1 MTGTEKFTDISG
13 LFANTTEM
21 IAACGGTVYGYLR
34 VSTAAQSHERQV
46 DAMEELGVKEENMY
60 FDKQSGKDFE
70 RPAYQELAGR
80 LQEGDLLVIKSL
92 DRLGRNT
99 TEAKEQWRI
108 LTKEKKVSIVVIDTP
123 ILNAG
128 KELGPLG
135 QAVSDIIFTIFSL
148 ISDFDR
154 HSIWQRMHEGMIV
167 AMRERGVKPGR
178 KALPIPAE
186 FESVRNGITSGEIS
200 QRAAA
205 KKLGVDRKTI
215 KKWMNQINTMEQD
228 EAQLVE
234 NLADDMCSGMVLA
247 DKDGCVEAEHREK
260 VRTDK
265 GDELRKDRKRKV
277 KTGAEIKRAVKA
289 MECVEETTDLK
300 EDVGMESTEKVGAIA
315 KLEKAGNAVSDTE
328 LERAER
334 SKIAQVLER
343 IRSTK
348 KVVHREKT
356 GNMDLFGER
365 EAAESVQ
372 SAERTEAIDDV
383 GL

>member
-46 DAMEELGVKEENMY
+46 DAMEELGVKEENMF
-60 FDKQSGKDFE
+60 FDKQSGKDFD
-70 RPAYQELAGR
+70 RPAYQELTGR

-108 LTKEKKVSIVVIDTP
+108 LTREKKVSIVVIDTP

-178 KALPIPAE
+178 KALPIPPE
-186 FESVRNGITSGEIS
+186 FETIRNEITAGEIS
-200 QRAAA
+200 QRVAA

-215 KKWMNQINTMEQD
+215 KKWMNQINTMEQK
-228 EAQLVE
+228 EAHLAE
-234 NLADDMCSGMVLA
+234 NLADDMCSAMDAVDENKGA
-247 DKDGCVEAEHREK
+247 EAGYVEQVK
-260 VRTDK
+260 L
-265 GDELRKDRKRKV
+265 DEAGKLENARKRKV
-277 KTGAEIKRAVKA
+277 KDVVKIERAVERE
-289 MECVEETTDLK
+289 ECVEKFLDLQMP
-300 EDVGMESTEKVGAIA
+300 EGIECDAGMEA
-315 KLEKAGNAVSDTE
+315 AGNVENTVA
-328 LERAER
+328 LERAENVE
-334 SKIAQVLER
+334 SGVNLE
-343 IRSTK
+343 K
-348 KVVHREKT
+348 
-356 GNMDLFGER
+356 
-365 EAAESVQ
+365 AESVE
-372 SAERTEAIDDV
+372 SSVNLERDEGAEHDMDLENIEITCLGGIEM
-383 GL
+383 GMNS

>member
-234 NLADDMCSGMVLA
+234 NLADDMCSGMVA
-247 DKDGCVEAEHREK
+247 VDENKSAEAEYVEPVK
-260 VRTDK
+260 L
-265 GDELRKDRKRKV
+265 DEGGKLQNAQKRKV
-277 KTGAEIKRAVKA
+277 KDGVEIERALEREV
-289 MECVEETTDLK
+289 CVEKSLDLQAP
-300 EDVGMESTEKVGAIA
+300 EGTECDAGMEAAGNVENTAALERVENVESGVN
-315 KLEKAGNAVSDTE
+315 LEKAESVESSVN
-328 LERAER
+328 LERDEGAE
-334 SKIAQVLER
+334 
-343 IRSTK
+343 
-348 KVVHREKT
+348 HD
-356 GNMDLFGER
+356 MDLENIEITCLGGIEMGMN
-365 EAAESVQ
+365 S
-372 SAERTEAIDDV
+372 
-383 GL
+383 

>member
-13 LFANTTEM
+13 LFASTAEM
-21 IAACGGTVYGYLR
+21 IGACRGTVYGYLR
-34 VSTAAQSHERQV
+34 VSTAAQSHERQE
-46 DAMEELGVKEENMY
+46 DAMKELGVREENMF

-70 RPAYQELAGR
+70 RPAYQKMTEK

-99 TEAKEQWRI
+99 TEAKEQWWT

-154 HSIWQRMHEGMIV
+154 HSIWQRMHEGLVV

-178 KALPIPAE
+178 KALPIPKE
-186 FESVRNGITSGEIS
+186 FSSVRKEIEEGKIS

-205 KKLGVDRKTI
+205 KKLGVDRKTL
-215 KKWMNQINTMEQD
+215 KKWMEQESETEKSKARTIAPASD
-228 EAQLVE
+228 ERTDSRRNAAGE
-234 NLADDMCSGMVLA
+234 ADTKKTAKTGKRGQA
-247 DKDGCVEAEHREK
+247 HKDKNVPPEK
-260 VRTDK
+260 VMKTRQSRAEQETAK
-265 GDELRKDRKRKV
+265 IGQTGGRKRNREIFAKG
-277 KTGAEIKRAVKA
+277 KAEKNRRFKRRRKNQN
-289 MECVEETTDLK
+289 K
-300 EDVGMESTEKVGAIA
+300 
-315 KLEKAGNAVSDTE
+315 
-328 LERAER
+328 
-334 SKIAQVLER
+334 
-343 IRSTK
+343 
-348 KVVHREKT
+348 
-356 GNMDLFGER
+356 
-365 EAAESVQ
+365 
-372 SAERTEAIDDV
+372 

>member
-234 NLADDMCSGMVLA
+234 NLADDMCSGMAAVDENKSA
-247 DKDGCVEAEHREK
+247 EAEYVEPVKLDEGGKLQNEKGIDYRNHRAGRFIFSGT
-260 VRTDK
+260 VIGK
-265 GDELRKDRKRKV
+265 G
-277 KTGAEIKRAVKA
+277 I
-289 MECVEETTDLK
+289 
-300 EDVGMESTEKVGAIA
+300 
-315 KLEKAGNAVSDTE
+315 
-328 LERAER
+328 
-334 SKIAQVLER
+334 
-343 IRSTK
+343 
-348 KVVHREKT
+348 
-356 GNMDLFGER
+356 
-365 EAAESVQ
+365 
-372 SAERTEAIDDV
+372 
-383 GL
+383 

>member
-46 DAMEELGVKEENMY
+46 DAMEELGVKEENMF

-154 HSIWQRMHEGMIV
+154 HSIWQRMHEGMVV

-215 KKWMNQINTMEQD
+215 KKI
-228 EAQLVE
+228 
-234 NLADDMCSGMVLA
+234 G
-247 DKDGCVEAEHREK
+247 
-260 VRTDK
+260 
-265 GDELRKDRKRKV
+265 
-277 KTGAEIKRAVKA
+277 RAHV
-289 MECVEETTDLK
+289 
-300 EDVGMESTEKVGAIA
+300 
-315 KLEKAGNAVSDTE
+315 
-328 LERAER
+328 
-334 SKIAQVLER
+334 
-343 IRSTK
+343 
-348 KVVHREKT
+348 
-356 GNMDLFGER
+356 
-365 EAAESVQ
+365 
-372 SAERTEAIDDV
+372 
-383 GL
+383 

>member
-46 DAMEELGVKEENMY
+46 DAMEELGVKEENMF

-186 FESVRNGITSGEIS
+186 FEAVRKGIISGEIS

-205 KKLGVDRKTI
+205 KKMGVDRKTL
-215 KKWMNQINTMEQD
+215 KKWIDQGNAMGQD

-234 NLADDMCSGMVLA
+234 AIADDMCSGMVLA

-265 GDELRKDRKRKV
+265 GDEHRKDRKQKV
-277 KTGAEIKRAVKA
+277 KTGVEIKRAVKT
-289 MECVEETTDLK
+289 MECVEETTDSK
-300 EDVGMESTEKVGAIA
+300 EDVGMEDTENVGAIV
-315 KLEKAGNAVSDTE
+315 K

-334 SKIAQVLER
+334 TEIAQVLEWS
-343 IRSTK
+343 RSTEQ
-348 KVVHREKT
+348 VVHGERT
-356 GNMDLFGER
+356 GNMDLFRER

-372 SAERTEAIDDV
+372 SAEPTESIDDIE
-383 GL
+383 LQ

>member
-1 MTGTEKFTDISG
+1 
-13 LFANTTEM
+13 M

-154 HSIWQRMHEGMIV
+154 HSIWQRMHEGMVV

-186 FESVRNGITSGEIS
+186 FEAVRKGIISGEIS

-205 KKLGVDRKTI
+205 KKMGVDRKTL
-215 KKWMNQINTMEQD
+215 KKWINQGNAMEQD
-228 EAQLVE
+228 EAQQLVE
-234 NLADDMCSGMVLA
+234 AIADDMCNGMVLA

-265 GDELRKDRKRKV
+265 GDELRKDRKQKV
-277 KTGAEIKRAVKA
+277 KTGAEIKRAVKT
-289 MECVEETTDLK
+289 MECVEETTNSK
-300 EDVGMESTEKVGAIA
+300 EDVGIESTENVGAIA
-315 KLEKAGNAVSDTE
+315 KLERAGNAVSDTE

-334 SKIAQVLER
+334 TKIAQVLER
-343 IRSTK
+343 SRSTK
-348 KVVHREKT
+348 KVVHREKI
-356 GNMDLFGER
+356 GNMDLLGER

-372 SAERTEAIDDV
+372 SAERTESIDDV

>member
-34 VSTAAQSHERQV
+34 VSTAAQSHERQM

-178 KALPIPAE
+178 KALPIPPE
-186 FESVRNGITSGEIS
+186 FETIRNEITSGEIS

-215 KKWMNQINTMEQD
+215 KKWMNQINTMEQK
-228 EAQLVE
+228 EAHLVE
-234 NLADDMCSGMVLA
+234 ALADDMCSAMAAV
-247 DKDGCVEAEHREK
+247 
-260 VRTDK
+260 
-265 GDELRKDRKRKV
+265 DENK
-277 KTGAEIKRAVKA
+277 GAEAGYVEPVKLDEDGKLENAQKQKAKNGVEIEQAVET
-289 MECVEETTDLK
+289 MECVEKSLELQTPEGTESDA
-300 EDVGMESTEKVGAIA
+300 VMEA
-315 KLEKAGNAVSDTE
+315 AGNVENIEA
-328 LERAER
+328 LERAENVE
-334 SKIAQVLER
+334 SGVNLE
-343 IRSTK
+343 K
-348 KVVHREKT
+348 
-356 GNMDLFGER
+356 
-365 EAAESVQ
+365 AESVE
-372 SAERTEAIDDV
+372 SSVNLERDEGAGYDMDLENIEITCLGGIEM
-383 GL
+383 GMNS

>member
-1 MTGTEKFTDISG
+1 MGSVYAYSRIVPDENETHIR
-13 LFANTTEM
+13 
-21 IAACGGTVYGYLR
+21 AAMADMQVADENIYIDKPVQRYRNFPQYARLLR
-34 VSTAAQSHERQV
+34 KLE
-46 DAMEELGVKEENMY
+46 
-60 FDKQSGKDFE
+60 
-70 RPAYQELAGR
+70 P
-80 LQEGDLLVIKSL
+80 GDLLYIRALS
-92 DRLGRNT
+92 DLGDGY
-99 TEAKEQWRI
+99 AQLKEQWRI

-234 NLADDMCSGMVLA
+234 NLADDMCSGMAAVDENKSA
-247 DKDGCVEAEHREK
+247 EAEYVEPVK
-260 VRTDK
+260 L
-265 GDELRKDRKRKV
+265 DEGGKLQNAQKRKV
-277 KTGAEIKRAVKA
+277 KDGVEIERALEREV
-289 MECVEETTDLK
+289 CVEKSLDLQAP
-300 EDVGMESTEKVGAIA
+300 EGTECDAGMEA
-315 KLEKAGNAVSDTE
+315 AGNVENTAA
-328 LERAER
+328 LERAENVE
-334 SKIAQVLER
+334 SGVNLE
-343 IRSTK
+343 K
-348 KVVHREKT
+348 
-356 GNMDLFGER
+356 
-365 EAAESVQ
+365 AESVE
-372 SAERTEAIDDV
+372 SSVNLERDEGAEHDMDLENIEITCLGGIEM
-383 GL
+383 GMNS